1 MDTTRAMLD
10 ELHIRDIGVIEDV
23 TLRLA
28 PGLNVLTGE
37 TGAGKTIIVSALELL
52 RGARATGPQVRE
64 GAAVAVAE
72 ARLHPAPSSAREW
85 LDADDDELVISR
97 ELSVSD
103 GGSRSRA
110 RVAGHLA
117 PVSAL
122 RVVTDGLIEMHGQR
136 ESTRLTTAAAQRDL
150 LDRFGGDAVAAA
162 LEAYRDAWR
171 AATSARRDLERL
183 GTTNRA
189 RVRERD
195 RLRFEL
201 AEIDAVDPAPGEDD
215 RLDAELRRLEH
226 AEGLMLAAR
235 QAAANLTGDGG
246 ARDTLG
252 AAVAGLRVMEGVDAD
267 LDELHARLEQVA
279 TEAQDLGL
287 ELAGYAD
294 GVALDPRGLDEL
306 RTRRAAIAQLVR
318 KYGADTAAVA
328 AYAAE
333 ARDRVARLTE
343 DDEREEALA
352 GQLAALEARLDEVA
366 VALRAARAAAGDE
379 LARAVDGHLDELAMP
394 GAHLRIRCVA
404 VAPGPDGADRVEL
417 LLAANP
423 GEPAL
428 ELGRFASGGE
438 RSRIALALRLALAD
452 ADDTPVLVFDEID
465 AGIGGAVARAVGAK
479 LAALARGRQVLCVT
493 HSPQLAA
500 HADAHF
506 VVTKQASGGR
516 TRSSVRRL
524 AQDERVDELS
534 RMLSGSTDSAAATRH
549 ADELLTTAR
558 SA

>member
-1 MDTTRAMLD
+1 MLD

-52 RGARATGPQVRE
+52 RGARASGPHVRE

-72 ARLHPAPSSAREW
+72 ARLHPAPPSAGEW
-85 LDADDDELVISR
+85 LDADDDELVIAR

-110 RVAGHLA
+110 RVGGHLA

-122 RVVTDGLIEMHGQR
+122 RVVTDGLIELHGQR
-136 ESTRLTTAAAQRDL
+136 DSTRLTTPAAQREL
-150 LDRFGGDAVAAA
+150 LDRFGGDPVAGVLA
-162 LEAYRDAWR
+162 AYREAWR
-171 AATSARRDLERL
+171 DATSARRDLEELRA
-183 GTTNRA
+183 TNRE

-201 AEIDAVDPAPGEDD
+201 DEIDAVDPAADEED
-215 RLDAELRRLEH
+215 RLDADLRRLEH

-235 QAAANLTGDGG
+235 RSAAGLTGEGG
-246 ARDTLG
+246 ARDALG
-252 AAVAGLRVMEGVDAD
+252 AAVAQLRAMDGVDRE
-267 LDELHARLEQVA
+267 LDELHERLEQVA

-287 ELAGYAD
+287 ELSSYAD
-294 GVALDPRGLDEL
+294 GVALDPEGLDRL

-318 KYGADTAAVA
+318 KYGADAAEVV

-333 ARDRVARLTE
+333 ARDRVARLT
-343 DDEREEALA
+343 DDDQREAALA
-352 GQLAALEARLDEVA
+352 GQLAQLEARLGEA
-366 VALRAARAAAGDE
+366 AIALRAARTAAGDE
-379 LARAVDGHLDELAMP
+379 LARVVDGHLGELAMP
-394 GAHLRIRCVA
+394 GAHLEIRCVE

-506 VVTKQASGGR
+506 LVTKQASGGR

-524 AQDERVDELS
+524 AHDERVDELS

-549 ADELLTTAR
+549 ADELLATVRPA
-558 SA
+558 